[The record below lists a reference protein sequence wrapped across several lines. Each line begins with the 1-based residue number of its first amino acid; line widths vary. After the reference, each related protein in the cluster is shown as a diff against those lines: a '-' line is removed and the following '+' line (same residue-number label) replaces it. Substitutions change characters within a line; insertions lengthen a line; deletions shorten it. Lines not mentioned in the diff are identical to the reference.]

1 MSSNAVYKTDDT
13 GAFGNSFIT
22 ITVKNPNLYPI
33 SKILAVTN
41 SGTCIENKP
50 FTSADNFQREEIELV
65 VNYSSQ
71 ETAKLNQG
79 ANTLNLVAYDEQGR
93 QKTCPQT
100 LTFYAQNGVISR
112 NGQLCC

>member
-1 MSSNAVYKTDDT
+1 MSRPIIKTDDT

-22 ITVKNPNLYPI
+22 ITVKNPKLYPI

-41 SGTCIENKP
+41 SGVCIPNKEFTDEN
-50 FTSADNFQREEIELV
+50 NFQTETITLTL
-65 VNYSSQ
+65 NYSSD

-79 ANTLNLVAYDEQGR
+79 ANILNVVAYDEQNR
-93 QKTCPQT
+93 QYTCPQV

-112 NGQLCC
+112 NGQSCC

>member
-1 MSSNAVYKTDDT
+1 MNNAVFKTDDT

-41 SGTCIENKP
+41 SGCCIDNKV
-50 FTSADNFQREEIELV
+50 FTDPDNFQREEITLT
-65 VNYSSQ
+65 VNYSSD
-71 ETAKLNQG
+71 ESAKLNQG
-79 ANTLNLVAYDEQGR
+79 ANNLNLVAYDDKNR

-100 LTFYAQNGVISR
+100 LIFYAQNGVITR
-112 NGQLCC
+112 NGQPCC

>member
-1 MSSNAVYKTDDT
+1 MGGIYKTDDT
-13 GAFGNSFIT
+13 GAFGNAFIT

-41 SGTCIENKP
+41 SGCCIPNKVFTDEN
-50 FTSADNFQREEIELV
+50 DFQTETITLT
-65 VNYSSQ
+65 VNYCSA

-79 ANTLNLVAYDEQGR
+79 ANTLNIVAYDEQNR
-93 QKTCPQT
+93 QSTCAQT

-112 NGQLCC
+112 DGQSCC